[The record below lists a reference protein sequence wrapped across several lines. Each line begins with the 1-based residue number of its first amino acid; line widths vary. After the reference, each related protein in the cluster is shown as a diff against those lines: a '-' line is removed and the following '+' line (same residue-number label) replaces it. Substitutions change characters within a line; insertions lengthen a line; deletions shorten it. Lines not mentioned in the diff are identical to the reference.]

1 MSNFNIYVFFLG
13 MDEIPF
19 DFTSM
24 MFCNFFLWEVVF
36 IRDTAAC
43 KCYGCN
49 GSVRRKPSEDPPP
62 APYDIFLRRREYRV
76 YRKKGSTKM
85 CIAKTKEFVYYHP
98 LKACLPKESSHGDL
112 LMSENTTSRLQA
124 SHREVFWR
132 EFGFTLWTVW
142 KSHTWRCV
150 PIVLWRIIQ
159 SLWIIWLCFVRIKPF
174 FTWRIIHLFRNE

>member
-13 MDEIPF
+13 IDEIPF

-36 IRDTAAC
+36 IRGTAAC

-98 LKACLPKESSHGDL
+98 LKACLPKESSHDDL

-132 EFGFTLWTVW
+132 EFGFTL
-142 KSHTWRCV
+142 
-150 PIVLWRIIQ
+150 
-159 SLWIIWLCFVRIKPF
+159 
-174 FTWRIIHLFRNE
+174 